1 MKLSAKSADG
11 VRPLGSAAGRRA
23 VGEMAEDGSP
33 ETEEERLYRPYKE
46 QAEGVGPDLMKTL
59 LDSLALRGEALGKLE
74 IELQSTLL
82 SLKTDEHVMTQIL
95 KQRFG
100 KGDGGG

>member
-33 ETEEERLYRPYKE
+33 ETEEERLYRLYKE
-46 QAEGVGPDLMKTL
+46 QAEGVGPDAARVLV
-59 LDSLALRGEALGKLE
+59 EALQLRAQALNKLE
-74 IELQSTLL
+74 EGLKESLMELKS
-82 SLKTDEHVMTQIL
+82 DEICLMQIL
-95 KQRFG
+95 EQRFG
-100 KGDGGG
+100 GS

>member
-23 VGEMAEDGSP
+23 LGEMAEDGSP
-33 ETEEERLYRPYKE
+33 ETEEERLYRLYKE

-74 IELQSTLL
+74 IELQWIDERSRGRWRSTMMRR
-82 SLKTDEHVMTQIL
+82 SV
-95 KQRFG
+95 R
-100 KGDGGG
+100 